1 MPPLGL
7 FAEVTSGAHLTWTR
21 EEVAV
26 CSEAGLSAAHSPAPA
41 CVPAPLSPRGVSG
54 AASAPRF
61 FLLLSPPQHT
71 LHGSGHQN
79 HLSVRARVYVRVCV
93 ASCGAYKPFYKPDY
107 TLIDAWIGAALCVY
121 APQPHRPGKDFLPLR
136 AGYAEIN
143 VNRMDLIICVL
154 GLLALIVEGIRCQ
167 GVYGE
172 CVQFFIFINLF
183 FISLLSPA
191 ETKRDHDLVK
201 QWSHMNPPL

>member
-1 MPPLGL
+1 M
-7 FAEVTSGAHLTWTR
+7 
-21 EEVAV
+21 
-26 CSEAGLSAAHSPAPA
+26 
-41 CVPAPLSPRGVSG
+41 CVRV
-54 AASAPRF
+54 F
-61 FLLLSPPQHT
+61 
-71 LHGSGHQN
+71 
-79 HLSVRARVYVRVCV
+79 VRARVCV
-93 ASCGAYKPFYKPDY
+93 LPPAGRTNLFFFLFYKPDY

-172 CVQFFIFINLF
+172 CVQFFF
-183 FISLLSPA
+183 FFFFFAFPLLKPNVIM
-191 ETKRDHDLVK
+191 TL
-201 QWSHMNPPL
+201 

>member
-1 MPPLGL
+1 MFQGRAFCSPLPRARL
-7 FAEVTSGAHLTWTR
+7 RPRTPLTARRLRCR
-21 EEVAV
+21 ERPAV
-26 CSEAGLSAAHSPAPA
+26 FFFFFFFFSP
-41 CVPAPLSPRGVSG
+41 
-54 AASAPRF
+54 
-61 FLLLSPPQHT
+61 

-79 HLSVRARVYVRVCV
+79 HLSVCACVCACACLCV
-93 ASCGAYKPFYKPDY
+93 ASCGAYKPFFFLFYKPDY

-172 CVQFFIFINLF
+172 CVQFFFFFFLF
-183 FISLLSPA
+183 AFPLLKPNVIM
-191 ETKRDHDLVK
+191 TL
-201 QWSHMNPPL
+201 

>member
-1 MPPLGL
+1 M
-7 FAEVTSGAHLTWTR
+7 
-21 EEVAV
+21 
-26 CSEAGLSAAHSPAPA
+26 
-41 CVPAPLSPRGVSG
+41 CVRV
-54 AASAPRF
+54 F
-61 FLLLSPPQHT
+61 
-71 LHGSGHQN
+71 
-79 HLSVRARVYVRVCV
+79 VRARVCALPPAGRTNL
-93 ASCGAYKPFYKPDY
+93 FFFFFFNKPDY

-172 CVQFFIFINLF
+172 CVQIFFFFFLF
-183 FISLLSPA
+183 AFPLLKPNVIM
-191 ETKRDHDLVK
+191 TL
-201 QWSHMNPPL
+201 